1 METEN
6 KQYWGMDEK
15 TFLLLMHLGQF
26 AGIIIP
32 GLGFVLPIVM
42 WVTNKEFNEN
52 IDQQGK
58 YITNWIIS
66 ATIYAVASAILMIVL
81 IGFVTLVAVG
91 ILAMVFPI
99 MGAIKSSKG
108 EVWKYPLSIQF
119 IK

>member
-1 METEN
+1 MEQEN
-6 KQYWGMDEK
+6 KVYWGMNEK
-15 TFLLLMHLGQF
+15 SFLLLMHLGQF
-26 AGIIIP
+26 AGMIIP

-42 WVTNKEFNEN
+42 WVTNKEQSEK

-66 ATIYAVASAILMIVL
+66 ATIYAVASAILMIIVIGIISL
-81 IGFVTLVAVG
+81 IAVG
-91 ILAMVFPI
+91 IAALVFPI
-99 MGAIKSSKG
+99 IGAIKSNNG